1 MTTATIPTVIWQCL
15 TCGEF
20 WEGTGKGNS
29 DGMVHCKRMKKKGET
44 HDVVLK
50 VKDTGE
56 MPLTN
61 KGTPIKSVII
71 AQKYG
76 FMAKPLKEGEIL
88 KKETPIPSAAIRGR
102 TTPIMIDI
110 DPRAYF
116 LYEWDKLMWPDYTKT
131 FGEWVW
137 ECILGFHIQN
147 RQSLR
152 FDILFGLGESKVR
165 LVREE
170 DISQA
175 IMQKVTGQGGG

>member
-1 MTTATIPTVIWQCL
+1 
-15 TCGEF
+15 
-20 WEGTGKGNS
+20 
-29 DGMVHCKRMKKKGET
+29 
-44 HDVVLK
+44 
-50 VKDTGE
+50 
-56 MPLTN
+56 
-61 KGTPIKSVII
+61 
-71 AQKYG
+71 
-76 FMAKPLKEGEIL
+76 
-88 KKETPIPSAAIRGR
+88 
-102 TTPIMIDI
+102 MIDI